1 MRAATAKV
9 LKADGSV
16 AGASFLVHED
26 LVVTCAH
33 VVEAAGQGPDG
44 QVRLAFPHLPDQ
56 PERTGLVLADRWRA
70 SEAEDIAVVR
80 LESALPGAVPLPM
93 RSARGRQGNDVFSFG
108 FPSQAIADGHYGYAK
123 AGDVTHS
130 EGVGDLLQL
139 SDGNSLTTGFSG
151 GPVVDE
157 HTGLVIAMVNS
168 ITPTDAH
175 SRGQNMA
182 YGTPTDELR
191 KVCPELVW
199 TQVPPYRGLESFD
212 AEHAK
217 LFKGRDSAVR
227 IVTAALE
234 QHPRALLLLGPS
246 GAGKSS
252 LINAGV
258 LPALVKGG
266 IPGSAQW
273 SHVVA
278 RPNQDLLTALED
290 AGLPG
295 AATDG
300 ILPAVKR
307 RLADEGCA
315 RLVLVIDQ
323 FEELL
328 TQQPTP
334 AEGAPASDRRTAVA
348 GQLVELIRSR
358 VPVSL
363 ILIMRNDFYAPLEAL
378 APDLMNTVL
387 PGLVNVPRTLT
398 TEELEEIITG
408 PANEVGIGVESGLA
422 DLIVRD
428 ILHTAGTANDQVPVT
443 LLPPL
448 ELALSQ
454 LCEKLDEHDGRL
466 TRQGYRDLGT
476 VTGAL
481 KNWCNGAIDELE
493 NDAQGAMAQ
502 RILTALVRPADDA
515 NGIPATRRQV
525 PLTRLRALAAAPKP
539 EKPAPET
546 SSAEAPP
553 PVPEAGEPAPEAD
566 FDKVLAALTSHRM
579 IAIGTMPKPGQS
591 PGEPAA
597 ELIHD
602 ALIRDWGELRDWVD
616 EDRQFQ
622 VWLDR
627 ATEQAKLHAQKQLPG
642 DLLDGSLLSEGL
654 EWHRKRSLPQD
665 VAALLTTSEQHQNA
679 ALRRTRRF
687 NAILAGALALAL
699 IAAGVAFVSRQN
711 AIAAQQQAES
721 RQLAAESRQIAAES
735 TNRLSTDPDLASL
748 LAVKAYRLSPTD
760 EAKGAL
766 YAVADI
772 PLRRIL
778 TAPGDGRISEVAFS
792 HDGKTLA
799 TGINDVTGRVEL
811 LDPLSG
817 KSRATFR
824 GDDDHP
830 YAMAFSSDG
839 NTLAT
844 VNFGAAG
851 RTLRVWD
858 AASGRSRT
866 TRGLTYKV
874 TGSTVFSPD
883 GKTVA
888 YGNENGDAELWDVAS
903 GAIRARLHSPGRHVY
918 RVAFSPAT
926 KSLATLVFDP
936 DDESDTAVQL
946 WVMHSGEF
954 RPKGKRFPVNG
965 FSIAFSPDGKTV
977 AVDGEDDNVQLWDIA
992 SGKARRTIKGGG
1004 NVKVLKYSPNGKT
1017 LAIGSDDGSVRLWDT
1032 VSGEVRATL
1041 KGHTSEV
1048 DSMVFSPDGKTLAT
1062 TSEGG
1067 EVRLW
1072 DMTAHESRH
1081 VLRSDQ
1087 FVNSLTFSP
1096 DGRTLATGTMEE
1108 LYNPQ
1113 PNVGITDDLW
1123 DVTSGKPPYTLADP
1137 IDPLDPFDNHSG
1149 SDWYLAAFSPD
1160 RKTLATDDRNGAVRL
1175 WDATSGRPLYKT
1187 ADYDSLD
1194 FMIFSPDGKTLAF
1207 GDDAGTVRLWD
1218 TASRQTRASFHSDN
1232 ASAAWVA
1239 FSPDGKSLGV
1249 VSESEDDLRIW
1260 DVATGKSRFTL
1271 KDAVEGTMMFSPDGK
1286 TLATGDGDGDGDGT
1300 VKLWDMTTGKSRHLV
1315 TDPLGLNSMAFSP
1328 DGEIIAIGGEDGT
1341 VRLWD
1346 AASGQSRTM
1355 LRGHT
1360 ADVTTVVFSPDGKTL
1375 ATAGDE
1381 ETVRLWYV
1389 ASGSSR
1395 AVLKGHTDLVTAM
1408 AFSPDGKTLA
1418 TADDDHTV
1426 RLWNVALPEADQIA
1440 RNVCRII
1447 DRNFTKDEQSMYLH
1461 SQASDPVCPDSAAY
1475 TER

>member
-16 AGASFLVHED
+16 AGASFLIHED

-33 VVEAAGQGPDG
+33 VVEAVGQGPDG
-44 QVRLAFPHLPDQ
+44 QVRLVFPHLPNQ

-80 LESALPGAVPLPM
+80 LESVLPGAVPLPM

-130 EGVGDLLQL
+130 EGMGDLLQL
-139 SDGNSLTTGFSG
+139 SDGNGLTTGFSG

-175 SRGQNMA
+175 ARGQNMA

-191 KVCPELVW
+191 KLCPELVW

-212 AEHAK
+212 AKHAK

-227 IVTAALE
+227 SVTAALE

-258 LPALVKGG
+258 LPALVKGR

-307 RLADEGCA
+307 RLADDRGCA

-334 AEGAPASDRRTAVA
+334 AEGAPASDRRLAVA
-348 GQLVELIRSR
+348 SQLVELIRSR

-398 TEELEEIITG
+398 AEELEEIITG
-408 PANEVGIGVESGLA
+408 PAEEVGIGVESGLA

-428 ILHTAGTANDQVPVT
+428 IIHTAGTANDQVPVT

-454 LCEKLDEHDGRL
+454 LCDKLDDHDGRL
-466 TRQGYRDLGT
+466 TRQGYRNLGT

-481 KNWCNGAIDELE
+481 KNWCNRAIDELE

-539 EKPAPET
+539 EEPAPET

-553 PVPEAGEPAPEAD
+553 TVPAAEEPAPEAD

-579 IAIGTMPKPGQS
+579 ITIGTMSQPGQS
-591 PGEPAA
+591 RGEPAA

-627 ATEQAKLHAQKQLPG
+627 ATEQAKLHGQKQLPG

-654 EWHRKRSLPQD
+654 EWDRKRSLPQD
-665 VAALLTTSEQHQNA
+665 VAALLTASDQHQNA

-687 NAILAGALALAL
+687 NTILAGALALAL
-699 IAAGVAFVSRQN
+699 IAAGVAFVSRQD
-711 AIAAQQQAES
+711 AITAQHEAEA
-721 RQLAAESRQIAAES
+721 RQLAAESRQIALES
-735 TNRLSTDPDLASL
+735 SNMRDLDPDLASL
-748 LAVKAYRLSPTD
+748 LAVKAYRMSPTA

-766 YAVADI
+766 YAAADL
-772 PLRRIL
+772 PLRDIL
-778 TAPGDGRISEVAFS
+778 PEFD
-792 HDGKTLA
+792 
-799 TGINDVTGRVEL
+799 
-811 LDPLSG
+811 
-817 KSRATFR
+817 
-824 GDDDHP
+824 GDDD
-830 YAMAFSSDG
+830 
-839 NTLAT
+839 LAQ
-844 VNFGAAG
+844 
-851 RTLRVWD
+851 
-858 AASGRSRT
+858 
-866 TRGLTYKV
+866 
-874 TGSTVFSPD
+874 
-883 GKTVA
+883 VA
-888 YGNENGDAELWDVAS
+888 
-903 GAIRARLHSPGRHVY
+903 
-918 RVAFSPAT
+918 
-926 KSLATLVFDP
+926 
-936 DDESDTAVQL
+936 
-946 WVMHSGEF
+946 
-954 RPKGKRFPVNG
+954 
-965 FSIAFSPDGKTV
+965 
-977 AVDGEDDNVQLWDIA
+977 
-992 SGKARRTIKGGG
+992 
-1004 NVKVLKYSPNGKT
+1004 
-1017 LAIGSDDGSVRLWDT
+1017 
-1032 VSGEVRATL
+1032 
-1041 KGHTSEV
+1041 
-1048 DSMVFSPDGKTLAT
+1048 
-1062 TSEGG
+1062 
-1067 EVRLW
+1067 
-1072 DMTAHESRH
+1072 
-1081 VLRSDQ
+1081 
-1087 FVNSLTFSP
+1087 
-1096 DGRTLATGTMEE
+1096 
-1108 LYNPQ
+1108 
-1113 PNVGITDDLW
+1113 
-1123 DVTSGKPPYTLADP
+1123 
-1137 IDPLDPFDNHSG
+1137 
-1149 SDWYLAAFSPD
+1149 
-1160 RKTLATDDRNGAVRL
+1160 
-1175 WDATSGRPLYKT
+1175 
-1187 ADYDSLD
+1187 
-1194 FMIFSPDGKTLAF
+1194 
-1207 GDDAGTVRLWD
+1207 
-1218 TASRQTRASFHSDN
+1218 
-1232 ASAAWVA
+1232 
-1239 FSPDGKSLGV
+1239 
-1249 VSESEDDLRIW
+1249 
-1260 DVATGKSRFTL
+1260 
-1271 KDAVEGTMMFSPDGK
+1271 FSPDGK
-1286 TLATGDGDGDGDGT
+1286 TLATG
-1300 VKLWDMTTGKSRHLV
+1300 S
-1315 TDPLGLNSMAFSP
+1315 SS
-1328 DGEIIAIGGEDGT
+1328 GT

-1346 AASGQSRTM
+1346 AASSK
-1355 LRGHT
+1355 LRATFKTYDGT
-1360 ADVTTVVFSPDGKTL
+1360 ELAMAFSQDGKTL
-1375 ATAGDE
+1375 ATVNSGASDKMVKLWDLTSGKSRTTWILPE
-1381 ETVRLWYV
+1381 EYGT
-1389 ASGSSR
+1389 SS
-1395 AVLKGHTDLVTAM
+1395 V
-1408 AFSPDGKTLA
+1408 AFSPDGKTVAISGDDSKVRLRDVSSGKARRTLDHRTGEAFSLAFSPDGKTIAAQIVNSSVDADNTTRLWDVNSGTPLARKSSFADSTTPLAFSPDGKSLATGGAYDTLKLWNADTGKSLGTANGYTAAVESIAFSPDGNTIATGHRDGSVRLLDLVTGNFRATLKGHTTEVSSLAFSRDGKILATSSTFGDVRLWNATNRNSRSVLHDGSELDSVRFSPDGRTLATYGDWASVQLWKVLSGKEEHHPLGDPHDFSTTNWYSIAFSPDGRSLATGQSDGALWLWDMNDDSAGHGLNDTRGLDSLLFSPDSRTLATSGGTDGFARLWDTASGTLRATLEGDDYEVDSMAFSPDSKTFATIDNDGVPRLWDVPSGKARRTLRDVNGNALVYDPQHWVAFSPDGETLVSGSTDGFVQVSDVASGSSRTLLKDPLGLNSMALSPDGRTLA
-1418 TADDDHTV
+1418 TAGGTDNTV
-1426 RLWNVALPEADQIA
+1426 RLWDAISGKARVTLKGHTDSVNSVVFSPDSTSLATASDDTTAMVWDAASGIARAVLTGHTDVVNSAAFSPDGKILATASDDENARLWNVTLPDAEQIA
-1440 RNVCRII
+1440 RDICRIVN
-1447 DRNFTKDEQSMYLH
+1447 RNFTRAEQSMYLH
-1461 SQASDPVCPDSAAY
+1461 SQTSDPVCPDSAAY